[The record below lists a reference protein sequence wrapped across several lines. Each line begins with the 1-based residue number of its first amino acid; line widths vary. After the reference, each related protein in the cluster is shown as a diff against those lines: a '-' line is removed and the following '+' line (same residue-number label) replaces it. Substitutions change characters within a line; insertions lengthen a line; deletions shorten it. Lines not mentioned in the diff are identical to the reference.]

1 MGGMKHILPTLL
13 SFLLLASAPA
23 WAGKRI
29 SMEST
34 DLTTNT
40 TTARETLIDTNRL
53 RVNDGD
59 TSILFL
65 TQGGD
70 RMVILT
76 KSRNE
81 YQEIDKAMMDQ
92 MAGPMAEM
100 AKMMQGMPPEQR
112 AMMEQMMKG
121 KMGAA
126 TPAAVAPPIY
136 TAKGAATVNGFR
148 CTNYDETEGG
158 QKTAEICA
166 AARADLLLN
175 TSDFQ
180 VFERMR
186 AFTQAMAGPMAQM
199 MPRTSGPRTGLNGFP
214 VQTVEFAGGKATS
227 REQVKSIA
235 DVTLTDADFSTGT
248 AKKVEMG
255 GPGPGAAKGKVK
267 GK

>member
-1 MGGMKHILPTLL
+1 
-13 SFLLLASAPA
+13 
-23 WAGKRI
+23 
-29 SMEST
+29 MEST
-34 DLTTNT
+34 DLTTNKT
-40 TTARETLIDTNRL
+40 TQRETLIDTNRL

-81 YQEIDKAMMDQ
+81 YQEIDKAAMDAMGQQMSGMMAQ
-92 MAGPMAEM
+92 LEGAM
-100 AKMMQGMPPEQR
+100 KGMPPEQR

-126 TPAAVAPPIY
+126 VAPAAAAPTY
-136 TAKGAATVNGFR
+136 TSKGSATVSGFP
-148 CTNYDETEGG
+148 CTNYDEMAGG
-158 QKTAEICA
+158 QKTGELCA
-166 AARADLLLN
+166 AGPAALGLN
-175 TSDFQ
+175 AADFQ

-199 MPRTSGPRTGLNGFP
+199 MPRASGPRAGLNGFP
-214 VQTVEFAGGKATS
+214 VQTVDFKAGKAVS
-227 REQVKSIA
+227 RELVKSIT
-235 DVTLTDADFSTGT
+235 DVALTDADFSLGS

-255 GPGPGAAKGKVK
+255 GVGAAKGKAK
-267 GK
+267 GR